1 MSHAIQISLL
11 KLGGLTRNVLPLRAR
26 RINTFHLTVQSL
38 CRAASTMSTQ
48 VPFSSD
54 FLLRQMFDPTSCTY
68 TYLLADLDAKEA
80 VLIDPVLE
88 QVNRDAGVVK
98 DLGLSLKFVI
108 NTHMHADHITGTGRL
123 KSVVPGCKSL
133 ISQASGAKA
142 DVHVAPSDL
151 IQFGRHQ
158 LEVRPTP
165 GHTSGCV
172 TYVCHEQG
180 IAFTG
185 DAVLIRGCGRTDFQE
200 GDPATLYKSVHEQIF
215 SLPENF
221 KLYPA
226 HDYKGLMVTT
236 VEEEKKLNPR
246 LSKSLAEFIELMNNL
261 NLPYPKKIDEALP
274 ANRVCGIQGEY

>member
-1 MSHAIQISLL
+1 MTNNWLFKIRMAVRTAS
-11 KLGGLTRNVLPLRAR
+11 VLSYQLSRVDVR
-26 RINTFHLTVQSL
+26 TFSAMAN
-38 CRAASTMSTQ
+38 RS
-48 VPFSSD
+48 PFSSD

-68 TYLLADLDAKEA
+68 TYLLADTRSKDA

-88 QVNRDAGVVK
+88 QVDRDASVVK
-98 DLGLSLKFVI
+98 DLGLSLKFVM
-108 NTHMHADHITGTGRL
+108 NTHMHADHITGTGLL
-123 KSVVPGCKSL
+123 KRKVAGCKSL
-133 ISQASGAKA
+133 ISEASRALADIHVQAGDK
-142 DVHVAPSDL
+142 VE
-151 IQFGRHQ
+151 FGRHQ
-158 LEVRPTP
+158 LEVRATP

-200 GDPATLYKSVHEQIF
+200 GNPETLYKSVHEQIF

-236 VEEEKKLNPR
+236 VAEEKNLNPR
-246 LSKSLAEFIELMNNL
+246 LTKPLLEFVEIMNNL
-261 NLPYPKKIDEALP
+261 NLPYPKKIDVAVP
-274 ANRVCGIQGEY
+274 ANRVCGIQDDVN